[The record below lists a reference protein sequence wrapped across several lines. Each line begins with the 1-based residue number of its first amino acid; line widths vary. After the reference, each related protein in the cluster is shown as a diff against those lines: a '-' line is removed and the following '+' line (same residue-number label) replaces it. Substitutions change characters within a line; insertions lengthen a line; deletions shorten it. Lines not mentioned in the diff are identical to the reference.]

1 MDRRCHS
8 FTKAKAKR
16 DPYSVR
22 MVFLFFSKYKY
33 FPNSGNPPA
42 ILCGHRQCEFT
53 RFELFL
59 EKKKEA
65 SRGLRKASCPH
76 HCAQESGAA
85 HDVEGP
91 SDFFSMVVATLLPEN
106 ATEGV
111 IREPSEQETGQLH
124 VFSVSWSWLLSELTL
139 VTGVPCCTQ
148 EPPWLLCLP
157 EAAAPLDN
165 TACACVSPSLCV

>member
-33 FPNSGNPPA
+33 FPNLGNPPA

-59 EKKKEA
+59 EKK
-65 SRGLRKASCPH
+65 RK
-76 HCAQESGAA
+76 
-85 HDVEGP
+85 
-91 SDFFSMVVATLLPEN
+91 
-106 ATEGV
+106 
-111 IREPSEQETGQLH
+111 
-124 VFSVSWSWLLSELTL
+124 
-139 VTGVPCCTQ
+139 
-148 EPPWLLCLP
+148 PP
-157 EAAAPLDN
+157 
-165 TACACVSPSLCV
+165 VG